1 MNRNFSWM
9 LFIVLL
15 APVTVSAQKPKQA
28 EKPQPPDQPQLFK
41 LTVDPARQPV
51 PRMP

>member
-28 EKPQPPDQPQLFK
+28 EEVIVHDEASL
-41 LTVDPARQPV
+41 
-51 PRMP
+51 